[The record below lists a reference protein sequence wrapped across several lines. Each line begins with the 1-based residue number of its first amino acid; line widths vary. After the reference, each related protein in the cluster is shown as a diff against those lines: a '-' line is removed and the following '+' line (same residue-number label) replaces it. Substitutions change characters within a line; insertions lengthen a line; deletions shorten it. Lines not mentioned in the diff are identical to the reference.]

1 MEKFEIIKKADPIGT
16 FDIKL
21 PDSIKSLD
29 DLKNYT
35 PSISYIDF
43 SDYKADLEDF
53 EITEVK
59 ISKSNVNVSYKEK
72 DNEIF
77 ATLNNATIDIL
88 FDDKEMEDTF
98 KALRNSSLKN
108 DGKFTIDSVMDITPV
123 KPKSVPEMV
132 LELMANKNV
141 NLNDTFKNMDEQGVN
156 DASDK
161 LKETLNSDKF
171 KNSEETANFLSTALD
186 GVKEKLLNVTN
197 KDMSNVEC
205 FDQIQNI
212 GQEMSAEMI
221 KNMEEDILCS

>member
-59 ISKSNVNVSYKEK
+59 ISKSNVNFSYKEK

-77 ATLNNATIDIL
+77 ATLNNAKKLTEI
-88 FDDKEMEDTF
+88 FD
-98 KALRNSSLKN
+98 
-108 DGKFTIDSVMDITPV
+108 
-123 KPKSVPEMV
+123 
-132 LELMANKNV
+132 
-141 NLNDTFKNMDEQGVN
+141 
-156 DASDK
+156 
-161 LKETLNSDKF
+161 
-171 KNSEETANFLSTALD
+171 
-186 GVKEKLLNVTN
+186 
-197 KDMSNVEC
+197 
-205 FDQIQNI
+205 
-212 GQEMSAEMI
+212 
-221 KNMEEDILCS
+221 EEDYDDEIVLNFDAKSDFISTERDEIKITDQFDKVLWHENNT